1 MDKPVW
7 HYNPSCNDDND
18 DPILS
23 SYDLEVVD
31 PVVEGGVG
39 HHQEQHGLQEDGD
52 GVVEPAAG
60 QQQGHLHI
68 TIPSITRVTRVT
80 RVS

>member
-1 MDKPVW
+1 MT
-7 HYNPSCNDDND
+7 YATM
-18 DPILS
+18 ILS

-39 HHQEQHGLQEDGD
+39 HHQEQHGLQEDRD
-52 GVVEPAAG
+52 GVVEPATG

-68 TIPSITRVTRVT
+68 TIPRITRVARVCC
-80 RVS
+80 